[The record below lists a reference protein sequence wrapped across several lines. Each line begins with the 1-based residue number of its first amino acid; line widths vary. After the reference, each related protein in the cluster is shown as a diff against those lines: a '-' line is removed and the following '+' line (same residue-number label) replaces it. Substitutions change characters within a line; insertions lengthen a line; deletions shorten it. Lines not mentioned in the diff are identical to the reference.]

1 MNCRQARDEWHDACD
16 AGTDPA
22 PHIDAHMHE
31 CEKCRMYVR
40 QMSSIVH
47 ALDGLHDATEEIVS
61 VGAARR
67 RDVLLSRPVPQW
79 RRIFSTS
86 MRVAAVLAM
95 VITAGLYLRPG
106 PEDQHSP
113 VIQPQTVP
121 IQRASLELRGRS
133 ATKYLA
139 VHVDQRVPNDEPV
152 DVIWLY
158 RMAPPQPEPGE
169 APQSLIQVPRK
180 EKRS

>member
-1 MNCRQARDEWHDACD
+1 MNCRKVRDEWHDAYD
-16 AGTDPA
+16 GGTVPA
-22 PHIDAHMHE
+22 PDIDAHLHE

-40 QMSSIVH
+40 QMSRIVH

-61 VGAARR
+61 VAAARR
-67 RDVLLSRPVPQW
+67 GDVPLSRPIPQW
-79 RRIFSTS
+79 RRIVRTS
-86 MRVAAVLAM
+86 MRVAAVLAI

-106 PEDQHSP
+106 PEDQRSR
-113 VIQPQTVP
+113 VIQSQTVP

-158 RMAPPQPEPGE
+158 RMAPPQPGSGE